1 MKSNIFKT
9 WKVNH
14 KTKIITVKSMCQVKE
29 RVWGLRRSNLFLN
42 KILKWLKKI
51 NLQQVVELKLE
62 DTTSQKF
69 DDEVKEKKVELI
81 IEDPIYRNK
90 EVVIIENIL

>member
-1 MKSNIFKT
+1 MKSNMFKT

-29 RVWGLRRSNLFLN
+29 RVWGLRSSNLFLK

-51 NLQQVVELKLE
+51 KTCNKLLNWRLKL
-62 DTTSQKF
+62 
-69 DDEVKEKKVELI
+69 DEKVKEKKVELI
-81 IEDPIYRNK
+81 VDNNRN
-90 EVVIIENIL
+90 